1 MNNDRIYVHGY
12 DPSVE
17 PDLGDAFNRRAAVR
31 QRTAHTMLRTT
42 KRRRIL
48 AQTMIAIAAILGTG
62 AAEATIQHSLA
73 SHGAQASAATA
84 VASSNDTFAAL
95 RGVSANLNADQRA
108 IANLIA
114 ATNTALRTN
123 SVGVV
128 HVPKVSPNTL
138 NAPAVNAA
146 VVTPT
151 PPVTHATTGASNSG

>member
-1 MNNDRIYVHGY
+1 MTNDRIYVHDY
-12 DPSVE
+12 DPLAE
-17 PDLGDAFNRRAAVR
+17 PDLGDTFNQRAAVR

-73 SHGAQASAATA
+73 SHGAQASATTA
-84 VASSNDTFAAL
+84 AASSSDTFAAL

-114 ATNTALRTN
+114 ATNTALHSTR
-123 SVGVV
+123 VGAV
-128 HVPKVSPNTL
+128 HVPNVSPKTP
-138 NAPAVNAA
+138 NAAAVNAA